1 MAYKIRAKMT
11 KDENFVRVFFN
22 VGNLQGR
29 YDIDISAHRSAGR
42 SATDLKKMELIYAAI
57 SDVGQDLAAKKAA
70 IRKRL

>member
-1 MAYKIRAKMT
+1 MT
-11 KDENFVRVFFN
+11 YDESLVKVFFN
-22 VGNLQGR
+22 IGSLQGR
-29 YDIDISAHRSAGR
+29 YDIDVSAHRSAGR